1 MSQDLDDVLKQLLEK
16 REEYQAAKRIAEAI
30 KEDVERLEFLASEEL
45 LGTGLEGVRAHGH
58 QWRVGDQLYLNIPK
72 ENREQAIEAARAMH
86 MDAAITVQTTTLKSF
101 LMERVKSGEAQLSDP
116 AAGTP
121 LEGLVKAHV
130 QPKLYGRSL

>member
-1 MSQDLDDVLKQLLEK
+1 MGQGLDDVLKQLLEA
-16 REEYQAAKRIAEAI
+16 REKHQAAKKAADVL

-72 ENREQAIEAARAMH
+72 ENREEAIKAAREMH
-86 MDAAITVQTTTLKSF
+86 MDAAVTVQTTTLKSF
-101 LMERVKSGEAQLSDP
+101 LMERVKRGEAQLSDP

-121 LEGLVKAHV
+121 LEGLVKAHI
-130 QPKLYGRSL
+130 QPKLYGRAV

>member
-1 MSQDLDDVLKQLLEK
+1 MSQELDDILKQLIEK
-16 REEYQAAKRIAEAI
+16 REEHQAAKKAADLI

-45 LGTGLEGVRAHGH
+45 LGTGLEGVKAHGMN
-58 QWRVGDQLYLNIPK
+58 WRVGDQLFLNIPK
-72 ENREQAIEAARAMH
+72 ENREKAIEAAREMH
-86 MDAAITVQTTTLKSF
+86 FDSAITVQTTTLKSF

-130 QPKLYGRSL
+130 QPKLYGRSV

>member
-16 REEYQAAKRIAEAI
+16 REEYQAAKRVCEAI

-121 LEGLVKAHV
+121 LQGLVKAHV
-130 QPKLYGRSL
+130 QPKLYGRSV

>member
-1 MSQDLDDVLKQLLEK
+1 VSQDLDDVLKQLLEK